1 METLN
6 ANKDDKQVNQH
17 NPEILSQSSAKLK
30 QSVATTDALMAEGN
44 IDDRSDFDINKDGQ
58 EDFAMVSQIHLEIGG
73 RHNLLKKKPRK
84 WDKTNVTKFHYR
96 QSAYDIG
103 LAVSV
108 TDEIINLEPLEDKVN
123 LLR

>member
-44 IDDRSDFDINKDGQ
+44 IDDKSDFDINKDGQ

-73 RHNLLKKKPRK
+73 RHNLLKKKPR
-84 WDKTNVTKFHYR
+84 NFQIASRYL
-96 QSAYDIG
+96 I
-103 LAVSV
+103 
-108 TDEIINLEPLEDKVN
+108 
-123 LLR
+123 